1 MEEFILSPE
10 DLTDGKIWLVKL
22 VYLSSLVETPAE
34 ARRLISQ
41 GFVTVDGQRF
51 LNVNEHIAVKDGMT
65 LGVGRFSFCKIK
77 ILHA

>member
-1 MEEFILSPE
+1 MEEFILSSE
-10 DLTDGKIWLVKL
+10 DLTDGKIWLVRL

-41 GFVTVDGQRF
+41 GFVTIDGQRF
-51 LNVNEHIAVKDGMT
+51 LDVNEHISVRDGMT

-77 ILHA
+77 IFNH